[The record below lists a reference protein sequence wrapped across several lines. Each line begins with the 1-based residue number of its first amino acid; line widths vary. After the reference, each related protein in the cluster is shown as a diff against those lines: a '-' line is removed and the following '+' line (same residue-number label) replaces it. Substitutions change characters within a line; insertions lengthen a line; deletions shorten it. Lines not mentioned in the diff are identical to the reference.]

1 MTERLK
7 KMLKDLPSLILSFLL
22 AVAVWISAVTA
33 ADPNESRQYPQPVAV
48 EVLGLDPG
56 LSLIGDIP
64 ETVNVTMTAP
74 SSTWNILLTTPNV
87 VQVYLD
93 LSGKKAGDYEV
104 KIKTQLEVRPVDIVS
119 VEPAYVSIHLENSS
133 SVSVPIE
140 LAAQGEPATGYN
152 LGDPSFSESVANIT
166 GPESLVTQIARVIAP
181 VNVEQAKQTL
191 TQEVKLRAVDQ
202 DGKTIENLSIAPES
216 VMVTLPIEPQGG
228 YRNVAVKAI
237 VSGQLEPGY
246 RLANISV
253 LPPTVTVFSEDSQLV
268 SQLPGYIETSVIS
281 IANAKSDIDIGVS
294 LKLPSGMT
302 VVGDQTVTVH
312 IGITP
317 IENSI
322 TIQNIKVEVVGLPD
336 GMLATISPEY
346 VSVIVSGPL
355 YLLNQLTSTQ
365 VHVSVDLTGKQAG
378 TYQLIPLA
386 EINISELRIES
397 ILPGTIE
404 IIISQKQ

>member
-1 MTERLK
+1 
-7 KMLKDLPSLILSFLL
+7 DLPTLLLSFLL

-33 ADPNESRQYPQPVAV
+33 ADPNETRQYPHPVIV

-56 LSLIGDIP
+56 LSLVGDIP

-74 SSTWNILLTTPNV
+74 SSTWNTLLISPDIV
-87 VQVYLD
+87 KAFLD

-104 KIKTQLEVRPVDIVS
+104 KIKTQLGVRPVDIVL
-119 VEPAYVSIHLENSS
+119 VDPASVSIHLENSS
-133 SVSVPIE
+133 SVSMQIV
-140 LAAQGEPATGYN
+140 LAAQGQPATGYN
-152 LGDPSFSESVANIT
+152 IGDPSFSESVANVN
-166 GPESLVTQIARVIAP
+166 GPESLVAQIAQVVAP
-181 VNVEQAKQTL
+181 VKVEQAIQTL
-191 TQEVKLRAVDQ
+191 SQEVTLRAVDKEGNPI
-202 DGKTIENLSIAPES
+202 DNLSIAPVS

-246 RLANISV
+246 RLSNISV

-268 SQLPGYIETSVIS
+268 GQLPGYIETSVIS
-281 IANAKSDIDIGVS
+281 IVAAKSDIDIGVS
-294 LKLPSGMT
+294 LKLPPGVT

-317 IENSI
+317 IENSV

-336 GMLATISPEY
+336 GMTATISPEY
-346 VSVIVSGPL
+346 LSVIVSGPL
-355 YLLNQLTSTQ
+355 NLLNQLTSTQ

-378 TYQLIPLA
+378 TYQLTPLA
-386 EINISELRIES
+386 NISISELRIES

-404 IIISQKQ
+404 IIISPKQ